1 MIAWRSIEIDMIA
14 LATGWRD
21 PATPAWCKGELRK
34 LLRQSKLRVT
44 VSRDALSAQF
54 DLAGLAAWVAVL

>member
-1 MIAWRSIEIDMIA
+1 MIA

-54 DLAGLAAWVAVL
+54 DLAALAAWVAVL